1 MIKTAKVMLAA
12 LCMLVCAAP
21 AIAGWDANLD
31 KKAQEAIREFK
42 KVDPGM
48 RSFFNKAYGFA
59 VFPTVGKGAI
69 WIGGAHGK
77 GLVYRK
83 GRVIGKTSLSQAT
96 IGFQLGGQAYR
107 EIIFFEDKRTL
118 DRFKKGNFAF
128 SGQASAVAA
137 ASGASADV
145 DFAGGVAVF
154 TMAKGGLMF
163 EASIGGQKFTF
174 KPR

>member
-1 MIKTAKVMLAA
+1 MTKIARMMIAVLGI
-12 LCMLVCAAP
+12 LVLAAP

-31 KKAQEAIREFK
+31 KKAQKAIREFK

-48 RSFFNKAYGFA
+48 KAFFNKAYGYA

-69 WIGGAHGK
+69 GIGGAHGK

-107 EIIFFEDKRTL
+107 EIIFFEDKRAL
-118 DRFKKGNFAF
+118 DKFKKGNFAF

-137 ASGASADV
+137 ASGASANV
-145 DFAGGVAVF
+145 DYAGGVAVF

-163 EASIGGQKFTF
+163 EASIGGQRFTF
-174 KPR
+174 KPK

>member
-1 MIKTAKVMLAA
+1 MMKIAKVMVVVFSMMALA
-12 LCMLVCAAP
+12 VP
-21 AIAGWDANLD
+21 AVAGWDANLD
-31 KKAQEAIREFK
+31 KKTQAAIREFK

-48 RSFFNKAYGFA
+48 KAFFNKAYGYA
-59 VFPTVGKGAI
+59 VFPTVVKGAI

-83 GRVIGKTSLSQAT
+83 GRVIGKTSLSQGT

-107 EIIFFEDKRTL
+107 EVIFFEHKKALDK
-118 DRFKKGNFAF
+118 FKTGNFAF

-137 ASGASADV
+137 TAGASADV
-145 DFAGGVAVF
+145 DYAGGVAVF

-163 EASIGGQKFTF
+163 EASIGGQKFSYQP
-174 KPR
+174 K